1 MADTD
6 PVARKLVA
14 IRAELKDCAEPA
26 LDFPAMALKAGVA
39 IGIADTLMAVV
50 DAVLENHKRTVSR
63 GWGLAPDR
71 IVCST
76 CYGDDD
82 DMLAALWPCPTYS
95 SIARSLGVS

>member
-1 MADTD
+1 MADPD
-6 PVARKLVA
+6 PVVRKLDA

-39 IGIADTLMAVV
+39 TGIAHTLMAVV
-50 DAVLENHKRTVSR
+50 DAILENHKPTVSR

-82 DMLAALWPCPTYS
+82 DVLAALWPCRTYS
-95 SIARSLGVS
+95 AIARVLQVS